1 MSTRELFDFVTDVS
15 IPDDGVD
22 AYLDEIQERIEGRG
36 AHGRTE
42 EEKVL
47 DEVFMSAFIPQRLD
61 QISMADAEKDIKRA
75 AQGEDVLHRKITGM
89 NETMT
94 GAAVGRDAAH
104 ADENEPDEDAEA
116 EAEASDEEGSEA
128 DSDEGEQEDDAFKEW
143 LQTEEEQLALLRQA
157 LAVVSSSTVRPRRA
171 TVVHTVPV
179 RVRSRAVQSARTVSS
194 PRLQHCPQTRQ
205 TCVTVRTGPAG

>member
-1 MSTRELFDFVTDVS
+1 
-15 IPDDGVD
+15 
-22 AYLDEIQERIEGRG
+22 
-36 AHGRTE
+36 
-42 EEKVL
+42 
-47 DEVFMSAFIPQRLD
+47 
-61 QISMADAEKDIKRA
+61 
-75 AQGEDVLHRKITGM
+75 
-89 NETMT
+89 MT

-194 PRLQHCPQTRQ
+194 PRLQHCPQTRPTASQ
-205 TCVTVRTGPAG
+205 CERDGLAG